1 MTQSGTQCTIANAH
15 QRHGND
21 GTQHNDL
28 QRYER
33 ANERAY
39 PAVAR
44 LSLAQFGNDI
54 DYLVRRIDALLAQA
68 FDKQPSTI
76 PLPVLAQS
84 LAGIYSWVLQA
95 WLNGQSSMTGEEVA
109 AYLQRLVSATIKE
122 ALGVTQE

>member
-1 MTQSGTQCTIANAH
+1 VTQNGTQCTIANAH

-54 DYLVRRIDALLAQA
+54 DYLVRRINALLAQA
-68 FDKQPSTI
+68 FEQSLQQDFDKQPSTI

-95 WLNGQSSMTGEEVA
+95 
-109 AYLQRLVSATIKE
+109 
-122 ALGVTQE
+122 